1 MGVVVLAC
9 VTGWLLARRT
19 LGYKLEG
26 CTTAADGT
34 LTATADRGGAIA
46 FEDGSRILLD
56 KDARVQLKALAFK
69 RGVEVALRDGEAT
82 LAVVHRLSARWAV
95 LAGPFRVDVT
105 GTRFAVK
112 WSPSSERFRVVM
124 SEGHVRVSG
133 GSLSTATPL
142 RAGQTL
148 RGTASSLELTDLT
161 DQREVSPQAPRSEA
175 EARPRQELL
184 AKTDTIPPRPGRR
197 APSSTPPRR
206 RAGMSAEADTARK
219 GIPAARTSS
228 LGADGNKATTLNEPP
243 APSGAGESAPAGA
256 LESWPAFAAQ
266 TERAAPKTGP
276 NRVTIDTY
284 GQLNGGFNGFAWVET
299 GEGTT
304 LSDPASWEGRTHLQT
319 EDGLLCASGTVA
331 ALSCVNEGMPQVSCN
346 WARNWGV
353 AIGWSARADK
363 KAWGIEA
370 TSAIAVEFRGRSSS
384 YRLNVHRKDDPP
396 EKMYCIENYKSGQ
409 VVRPAMFKSKCWS
422 DTGVSLSDFEGVDL
436 FNLQFA
442 SGMNYVAFRYCITG
456 ITVYR

>member
-1 MGVVVLAC
+1 
-9 VTGWLLARRT
+9 
-19 LGYKLEG
+19 
-26 CTTAADGT
+26 
-34 LTATADRGGAIA
+34 
-46 FEDGSRILLD
+46 
-56 KDARVQLKALAFK
+56 
-69 RGVEVALRDGEAT
+69 
-82 LAVVHRLSARWAV
+82 
-95 LAGPFRVDVT
+95 
-105 GTRFAVK
+105 
-112 WSPSSERFRVVM
+112 M
-124 SEGHVRVSG
+124 SEGQVRVSG
-133 GSLSTATPL
+133 GLLSAATAL

-148 RGTASSLELTDLT
+148 RGTASSIDVTN
-161 DQREVSPQAPRSEA
+161 QREVSPQAPRSEA
-175 EARPRQELL
+175 EAPPRQALI
-184 AKTDTIPPRPGRR
+184 AKSDAVPPRPGWR

-206 RAGMSAEADTARK
+206 RAGIAAEAGTVHK
-219 GIPAARTSS
+219 GIARTPSR
-228 LGADGNKATTLNEPP
+228 LADGNDVAVPNDSHSLAEP
-243 APSGAGESAPAGA
+243 SESAPDGA
-256 LESWPAFAAQ
+256 LESWPVFAAQ
-266 TERAAPKTGP
+266 TERAAPKPGP
-276 NRVTIDTY
+276 TRVTIDTY